1 MCLAIPGKVK
11 QVEGMRVV
19 VEYPHESR
27 EVVAGDIKIK
37 PGDYVLVQMGVV
49 IKKLPKKDFETSN
62 LFWK

>member
-11 QVEGMRVV
+11 QVEGMKVI

-27 EVVAGDIKIK
+27 EVFAGDIKVG

-49 IKKLPKKDFETSN
+49 IKKLTPKETKALS
-62 LFWK
+62 KT